1 MNSTLPQRFKAFIIK
16 MLMYVCV
23 SYFHD
28 LTCPLLMWEIKEKP
42 KHTKRN
48 KNIESPMPI
57 LLDIFPASYL
67 YMALK
72 SFPLWKHFQCVTH
85 GIFEKQHHLQMLPN
99 FIQSQIKFT
108 GLLLAG
114 IESLFDS
121 PEKKKQKKK
130 TKYIIFKFVIQCA
143 L

>member
-1 MNSTLPQRFKAFIIK
+1 MCRYSSSSILHLIETSMNSTLPQRFTVCIIK
-16 MLMYVCV
+16 LLIYICV

-42 KHTKRN
+42 NTQKIKTFQ
-48 KNIESPMPI
+48 SPMPI

-85 GIFEKQHHLQMLPN
+85 GIFGEAASFAN
-99 FIQSQIKFT
+99 ASKFHSVT
-108 GLLLAG
+108 NSIYWSIVGRHRKP
-114 IESLFDS
+114 F
-121 PEKKKQKKK
+121 
-130 TKYIIFKFVIQCA
+130 
-143 L
+143 